1 MSTAT
6 TTNGDRVR
14 RLPNYVQVA
23 DAYIFQQTIDERLK
37 RVGVTQ
43 AREDSMRIAGV
54 QYIDQVRRALKLP
67 VRTFNTACVYFHKF
81 RLVHS
86 DSEYSYLDAAA
97 ASLFTACKIEDTLKK
112 SRDILCAAHNL
123 KIAPPDQLSPD
134 NPIFEPASRT
144 IIGLERLML
153 EAAGFDF
160 RSRHPQP
167 LVINLLKHF
176 GYARD
181 SGITRLAYKISIDLY
196 RTFAPLKQ
204 TTAALAFACVELA
217 ERIEGAWDST
227 RATPVENEYPRWAID
242 RAMVMESLLDLLDLY
257 TTNFRSHTALSHVSL
272 DTFLAVRIPL
282 NTECDRRQLPRYT
295 EYIEAP
301 PPAPSPTNGTCLSN
315 TSSNTDNKPL
325 THATAA
331 PAADLPPEAP
341 TPDDIPL
348 DQFIRNPGIR
358 QRLGERGRDG
368 TVRFLL
374 DPEREREEARVRAQF
389 ELGEG

>member
-1 MSTAT
+1 MSTAS
-6 TTNGDRVR
+6 NGDRVR

-43 AREDSMRIAGV
+43 AREDTMRIAGV

-67 VRTFNTACVYFHKF
+67 VRTFNTACMYFHKF

-86 DSEYSYLDAAA
+86 DSEYSYPDAAA

-134 NPIFEPASRT
+134 NPMFEPASRT
-144 IIGLERLML
+144 VIGLERLML

-160 RSRHPQP
+160 RSRHPQA
-167 LVINLLKHF
+167 LVVNLLKRF
-176 GYARD
+176 GHERESRIA
-181 SGITRLAYKISIDLY
+181 RLAYKISIDLY

-227 RATPVENEYPRWAID
+227 QAAVVENEYPRWGID

-257 TTNFRSHTALSHVSL
+257 TTNFRSHTALSQISL

-282 NTECDRRQLPRYT
+282 NTECDRGHLPRYT
-295 EYIEAP
+295 EYIEAQP
-301 PPAPSPTNGTCLSN
+301 PPSPANGTWSN
-315 TSSNTDNKPL
+315 GG
-325 THATAA
+325 
-331 PAADLPPEAP
+331 
-341 TPDDIPL
+341 
-348 DQFIRNPGIR
+348 GIR

-374 DPEREREEARVRAQF
+374 DPERESDEARVRAQYVI
-389 ELGEG
+389 GDGGG